1 MKKLLENRTFIIIAS
16 SVLVAVIVA
25 AAVLTSVLL
34 SKNNAVPVVKDP
46 DASSNLIKGSSSGT
60 SQTSSGSSSSKD
72 PSSGTSS
79 NSAAVSSKAGTPS
92 KSPSP
97 APASSAAPAPTP
109 SQKPGKDGLYDS
121 LTADQ
126 KALVDR
132 VRGLNNTRQG
142 YSFSYGDYY
151 KKGIPITSIENDRL
165 YRKYGMHSIEETDEK
180 VIYLTFDA
188 GYEFRDCTTRI
199 LNSLKSHN
207 ATATF
212 FIVRSYAQTHHDLVS
227 RMINEGH
234 VVGNHSTS
242 HPQGG
247 MPTVSPE
254 KCVTEIMT
262 MHNYMKERFNYEMH
276 LFRPPEGAF
285 STRTLAITQG
295 LGYKTIEWSFAYGD
309 YDDNNQPDPDEAFA
323 LIKRFTGPGR
333 IFLLHATSWT
343 NAIILDRV
351 LDYWQSEGYTVIA
364 YPNEPA

>member
-1 MKKLLENRTFIIIAS
+1 MKKLFENRTFIIIAS

-34 SKNNAVPVVKDP
+34 SKNNAIPVGKYP

-60 SQTSSGSSSSKD
+60 SST
-72 PSSGTSS
+72 SSGTSS
-79 NSAAVSSKAGTPS
+79 TSSGASSNSAATSSKAGTSS
-92 KSPSP
+92 KSPSSE
-97 APASSAAPAPTP
+97 AAASSSSPAPTP
-109 SQKPGKDGLYDS
+109 PQKPGKDELYDS

-132 VRGLNNTRQG
+132 VRGLNNTRHG

-151 KKGIPITSIENDRL
+151 QKGIPITSIENDRL

-180 VIYLTFDA
+180 VIYLTFDE

-199 LNSLKSHN
+199 LDSLKSHN

-212 FIVRSYAQTHHDLVS
+212 FIVHSYARIHYDLVE

-247 MPTVSPE
+247 MPAVSPE

-309 YDDNNQPDPDEAFA
+309 YDDKNQPDPDEAFA

-333 IFLLHATSWT
+333 IFLLHANSWT

-351 LDYWQSEGYTVIA
+351 LDYWQSEGYTVVA